1 MHKNIV
7 ISEFHKYKYVS
18 RATRTLFKLTIQ
30 QNLYNQI
37 FSCPKDQNSSTEL
50 KIRP

>member
-7 ISEFHKYKYVS
+7 ISEFHKHKYVF
-18 RATRTLFKLTIQ
+18 RATGTLLKSTIQ
-30 QNLYNQI
+30 QNSYNQI

-50 KIRP
+50 KIRL